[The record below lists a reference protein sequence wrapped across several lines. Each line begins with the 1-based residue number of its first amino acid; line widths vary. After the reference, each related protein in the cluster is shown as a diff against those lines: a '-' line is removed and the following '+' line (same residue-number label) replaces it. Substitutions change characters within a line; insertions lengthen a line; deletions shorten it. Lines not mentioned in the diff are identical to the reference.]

1 MRKCQELEKKL
12 VGLEGKSTIRKETK
26 KQKKQNGKQTKKIKG
41 KTKCGLAARLHPC
54 SFLSVCSLDRCWDAM
69 LNLHC
74 ILEIG
79 GKRGRHT
86 HTGPFDPW
94 VMDGWTIGGLYLCVC
109 LCLRA
114 CLFVFA
120 CM

>member
-1 MRKCQELEKKL
+1 VRKCQELEKKL

-26 KQKKQNGKQTKKIKG
+26 KQKQNGKQTKKNKRKNEMWVG
-41 KTKCGLAARLHPC
+41 SSTASL
-54 SFLSVCSLDRCWDAM
+54 FLCSLDRCWDAM

-79 GKRGRHT
+79 GKRGKHT